1 MFEWNVLPLPFAI
14 LHSIKMMFIKL
25 WLDKEIDETVETV
38 DKKANEIMK

>member
-14 LHSIKMMFIKL
+14 LHSIKMFIKL